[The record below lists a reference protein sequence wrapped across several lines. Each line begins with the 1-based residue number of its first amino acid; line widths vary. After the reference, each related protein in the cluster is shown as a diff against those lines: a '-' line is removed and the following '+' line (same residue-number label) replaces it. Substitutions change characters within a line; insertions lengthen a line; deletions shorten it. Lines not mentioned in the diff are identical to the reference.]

1 MKEPILVTK
10 EERKLIFNA
19 IRYWQMYKTLY
30 NGKEYELCQNLLN
43 HLYDSVYTQQ
53 KEQPT

>member
-1 MKEPILVTK
+1 MEEPIYATK
-10 EERKLIFNA
+10 EEQKLIFNA
-19 IRYWQMYKTLY
+19 IRYYQMFKAGY
-30 NGKEYELCQNLLN
+30 NSKDYQLCQNLLN